1 MEIEGADGSRLA
13 LKSGSK
19 ITFGRGSGF
28 NTDDRTV
35 SRRHVELELETLVD
49 KNGETR
55 TEEPSV
61 SFEETG
67 LNPVW
72 VRRGTNGE
80 IKVFNS
86 SDKGRLENGD
96 WICLSGRVPV
106 WFVLKKTEENEKE
119 ERDLGSDSGAE
130 SVDIEDIDPVKEF
143 GFLVIGHEFDRYPN
157 QRFCNIKNWEWFLE
171 EHGNGS
177 DDEDNDDDEAVEQKR
192 GRSKGKKRKKGDN
205 DDDDD
210 WTGDSEGEIVE
221 VATKGR
227 KVQGAVYSTRS
238 KDRDKSKKNGGK
250 IRSSTSKKTVT
261 AGEESGVD
269 DDDEDD
275 ETLGGFIVEDND
287 AELEEESES
296 DEEEEED
303 FDDGDEDN
311 ND

>member
-1 MEIEGADGSRLA
+1 MEIEGADGSKLA

-61 SFEETG
+61 SFEVTG
-67 LNPVW
+67 L
-72 VRRGTNGE
+72 
-80 IKVFNS
+80 
-86 SDKGRLENGD
+86 GRLENGD

-171 EHGNGS
+171 EHGN
-177 DDEDNDDDEAVEQKR
+177 VEQKR

-210 WTGDSEGEIVE
+210 WTGDSEVEIVE

-261 AGEESGVD
+261 AGEESGVN

-275 ETLGGFIVEDND
+275 ETLN
-287 AELEEESES
+287 
-296 DEEEEED
+296 
-303 FDDGDEDN
+303 EDN